1 MSAVLGDP
9 SCVVPVFQPVVEPVS
24 GRTAGYEA
32 LARWPGL
39 PGISPLEAFDAA
51 RRSGSAA
58 TMDWWCRRRAVEGVH
73 RRGPG
78 IARHVFVNVEPD
90 CLAAPPPWG
99 PTPVLTDPDGTDTG
113 IRVVL
118 ELTERTLLDDPPS
131 VVAGVECARALGFGI
146 ALDDVGALPECLA
159 LLDVVAPDVVK
170 LDRGLIQM
178 VGHGL
183 EAARAISAAGDLA
196 RRRGSV
202 ILAEGV
208 ETDEHEQCALTMG
221 ATLAQGYRYGRPG
234 PLPDSPAEASPI
246 RIVDNRR
253 GRIRP
258 LPDLLDDAPTAI
270 GDAGEAADACDLVES
285 MAASEHRAGC
295 VVATMHG
302 ARHLSA
308 EVAGRYRTL
317 SGRHAFVGISAPGLG
332 PSPRPGVR
340 GPRSPELPDP
350 GAFAVAS
357 IGADHAVA
365 VIAAPLIASEPGKT
379 VRWCITTDR
388 DVVADTARAIIGTLA
403 TRSPADAAATIRE

>member
-1 MSAVLGDP
+1 MSAILGDP
-9 SCVVPVFQPVVEPVS
+9 SCVVPVFQPVVEPAT

-39 PGISPLEAFDAA
+39 PDISPPEAFDAA
-51 RRSGSAA
+51 RRRGTAA

-99 PTPVLTDPDGTDTG
+99 PTPVLTDPDGSETG
-113 IRVVL
+113 IRIVL

-131 VVAGVECARALGFGI
+131 VVAGVEWARALGFGI

-170 LDRGLIQM
+170 LDRSLTQM
-178 VGHGL
+178 SAHGL

-202 ILAEGV
+202 IVAEGV
-208 ETDEHEQCALTMG
+208 ETDEHERCAVSMG

-234 PLPDSPAEASPI
+234 PLPDRPVQPSPV

-253 GRIRP
+253 GRIRS
-258 LPDLLDDAPTAI
+258 LTDILDDAPTAV
-270 GDAGEAADACDLVES
+270 GVAREAADACALVES

-295 VVATMHG
+295 VVAMMHG

-308 EVAGRYRTL
+308 EVVGRYRGL

-357 IGADHAVA
+357 VGADHAVA
-365 VIAAPLIASEPGKT
+365 VIAAPLSASDPQGT

-388 DVVADTARAIIGTLA
+388 DIVADTARAIIGTLA
-403 TRSPADAAATIRE
+403 TR

>member
-1 MSAVLGDP
+1 MRTPRSGMSAILGDP
-9 SCVVPVFQPVVEPVS
+9 SCVVPVFQPVVEPAT

-39 PGISPLEAFDAA
+39 PDISPLEAFDAA
-51 RRSGSAA
+51 RRGGSAA

-78 IARHVFVNVEPD
+78 TARHVFVNVEPD

-99 PTPVLTDPDGTDTG
+99 PTPVLTDPAGTETG
-113 IRVVL
+113 VRVVL
-118 ELTERTLLDDPPS
+118 ELTERTLLQDPPA
-131 VVAGVECARALGFGI
+131 VIAGVEWARALGFGI

-159 LLDVVAPDVVK
+159 LLDVIAPDVVK
-170 LDRGLIQM
+170 LDRSLTQM
-178 VGHGL
+178 SAHGL
-183 EAARAISAAGDLA
+183 EAARAINAAGDLA

-208 ETDEHEQCALTMG
+208 ETDEHEDCALSMG

-234 PLPDSPAEASPI
+234 PLPERAAEASPI
-246 RIVDNRR
+246 RIVDSRR
-253 GRIRP
+253 GRIRS
-258 LPDLLDDAPTAI
+258 LPDILDDAPTAV
-270 GDAGEAADACDLVES
+270 GDAREAVDACALVES
-285 MAASEHRAGC
+285 LAASEHRAGC

-308 EVAGRYRTL
+308 EIAGRYRGL

-365 VIAAPLIASEPGKT
+365 VLAAPLVASDPRGS

-388 DVVADTARAIIGTLA
+388 DVVADIARAVIGTLA
-403 TRSPADAAATIRE
+403 PR

>member
-1 MSAVLGDP
+1 MAAILGDP
-9 SCVVPVFQPVVEPVS
+9 SCVEPVFQPVVEPAT

-58 TMDWWCRRRAVEGVH
+58 SMDWWCRRRAVEGVH

-78 IARHVFVNVEPD
+78 TARHVFVNVEPD

-99 PTPVLTDPDGTDTG
+99 PTPVLADPDGTQTG

-118 ELTERTLLDDPPS
+118 ELTERTLLVDPPS
-131 VVAGVECARALGFGI
+131 VVAGVEWARALGFGI
-146 ALDDVGALPECLA
+146 ALDDVGALPESLA
-159 LLDVVAPDVVK
+159 LLDVIAPDVVK
-170 LDRGLIQM
+170 LDRSLTQM
-178 VGHGL
+178 SAHGL

-196 RRRGSV
+196 RRRGSL

-208 ETDEHEQCALTMG
+208 ETDEHERCALAMG
-221 ATLAQGYRYGRPG
+221 ATLAQGYRYGHPG
-234 PLPDSPAEASPI
+234 PLPANPAESSPI
-246 RIVDNRR
+246 QIVDNRR
-253 GRIRP
+253 GRIRS
-258 LPDLLDDAPTAI
+258 LPDILDDTPSAV
-270 GDAGEAADACDLVES
+270 GDAREASDACALVES

-308 EVAGRYRTL
+308 EVAGRYRGL

-365 VIAAPLIASEPGKT
+365 VVAAPLIASDPRGS

-388 DVVADTARAIIGTLA
+388 DVVADTARAVIGTLA
-403 TRSPADAAATIRE
+403 TRCDP